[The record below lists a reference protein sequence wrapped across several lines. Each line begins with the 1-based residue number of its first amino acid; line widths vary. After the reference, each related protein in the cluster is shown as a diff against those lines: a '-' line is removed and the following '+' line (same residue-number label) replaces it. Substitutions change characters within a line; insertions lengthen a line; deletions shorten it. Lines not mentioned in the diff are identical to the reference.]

1 MHAWVCTCSS
11 YVYSFAP
18 SFNFSLNFSFNFSS
32 NISFVTLFRPVE
44 LLVILF
50 VILFILGEIE
60 ALLEPPFYILQR
72 FKLQLDESITQK
84 IAEDAALLAL
94 VSVCVCVCE

>member
-1 MHAWVCTCSS
+1 
-11 YVYSFAP
+11 
-18 SFNFSLNFSFNFSS
+18 
-32 NISFVTLFRPVE
+32 VE

-60 ALLEPPFYILQR
+60 ALLEPPFYVLQR

-84 IAEDAALLAL
+84 IAEDASLLAL
-94 VSVCVCVCE
+94 VRVCECVFF